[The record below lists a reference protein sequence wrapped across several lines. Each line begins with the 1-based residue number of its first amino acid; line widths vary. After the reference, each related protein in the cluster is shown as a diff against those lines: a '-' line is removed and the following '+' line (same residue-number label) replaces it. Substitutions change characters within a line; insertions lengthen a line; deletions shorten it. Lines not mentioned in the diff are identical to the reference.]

1 MLSLRRTVLCSTLV
15 FALQLLPCAYANST
29 PNTLTT
35 EPTATVVQAD
45 TQQNQDALT
54 YANYTEVSVSHLE
67 LALTVDFKQNRLS
80 GEATLD
86 LAWHKAGKELILDT
100 RDLTINSVSALN
112 TAGKW
117 QSVPFTLAKADAVK
131 GAALTIK
138 LADEDTQKI
147 KINYHTSNNPSGIQ
161 WLTPEQTQGKQL
173 PFMFSQSQAIHARSW
188 IPLQDTPA
196 VRQTYSAT
204 ITADKAIT
212 VVMSADRKTLSSTQT
227 QFTMPQA
234 IPAYLIAIAA
244 GHLKFAPLD
253 NISGI
258 WAEPEILDKAS
269 KEFADTPEM
278 IKIAAKRYGDYP
290 WGRYDL
296 LILPPSFP
304 FGGMENPRL
313 SFITPTVIAGDK
325 SLVSLIAH
333 ELAHSWSGNL
343 VTNATWRDLW
353 LNEGF
358 TTYVENRIMEDL
370 YGRDRALM
378 EQTIGYSELLAEL
391 EELTPADSVLHLDLG
406 KRSPD
411 EAFSGVPYVK
421 GQLFLIFLEHK
432 FGRERFDIFVKS
444 YFNHF
449 AFQSITTAQ
458 FREYLSLNLLN
469 KYPHL
474 VSEGEVD
481 TWIEGQGLP
490 SFLVPPNSH
499 AFDDIDAQRQTWLE
513 GKLSAS
519 ELKTSTWTVHQW
531 LRFINE
537 MPRINLDQTKL
548 AELDKAFHFTG
559 TGNSEIAFA
568 WYSLALDNGYYAVL
582 PALKQH
588 LTHIGRMRLIVP
600 LYQKL
605 ASSDKYDWA
614 KSVYLRA
621 RSGYHPQAQASLDM
635 MFADKPLEHEH
646 SH

>member
-15 FALQLLPCAYANST
+15 FALQLLPCTYANSA

-112 TAGKW
+112 TAGEW
-117 QSVPFTLAKADAVK
+117 QSVPFTLANADTVK

-138 LADEDTQKI
+138 LADEDTQKV
-147 KINYHTSNNPSGIQ
+147 KISYHTSNNPSGIQ
-161 WLTPEQTQGKQL
+161 WLTPEQTQGKEL

-196 VRQTYSAT
+196 VRQTYSAI

-212 VVMSADRKTLSSTQT
+212 VVMGAERKVLSSTQT

-244 GHLKFAPLD
+244 GDLKFSPLD

-258 WAEPEILDKAS
+258 WAEPVMLDKAS
-269 KEFADTPEM
+269 KEFSDTPEM
-278 IKIAAKRYGDYP
+278 IKTASKRYGDYR

-370 YGRDRALM
+370 YGRNRALM

-391 EELTPADSVLHLDLG
+391 EALPPEDSVLHITLSERD
-406 KRSPD
+406 PD
-411 EAFSGVPYVK
+411 DAFSGVPYVK
-421 GQLFLIFLEHK
+421 GQLFLIFLEQK
-432 FGRERFDIFVKS
+432 YGRQRFDAFVKD
-444 YFNHF
+444 YFSHF
-449 AFQSITTAQ
+449 AFQSITTEQ

-469 KYPHL
+469 KYPNI
-474 VSEGEVD
+474 VSEAEVD

-499 AFDDIDAQRQTWLE
+499 AFDDVDLQRQTWLE
-513 GKLSAS
+513 GKVSAKA
-519 ELKTSTWTVHQW
+519 LKTKTWTVHQW
-531 LRFINE
+531 LRFISE
-537 MPRINLDQTKL
+537 MPRINLHQAKL
-548 AELDKAFHFTG
+548 AELDNAFHFTG
-559 TGNSEIAFA
+559 TSNSEIAFA
-568 WYSLALDNGYYAVL
+568 WYSLALDNRYYTVL
-582 PALKQH
+582 PALKQYVNE
-588 LTHIGRMRLIVP
+588 IGRRRLILP
-600 LYQKL
+600 LYQTL
-605 ASSDKYDWA
+605 ASTEHYDWA
-614 KSVYLRA
+614 KHVYLNA
-621 RSGYHPQAQASLDM
+621 RSGYHPQTQASLDLL
-635 MFADKPLEHEH
+635 FADKPIAHEH
-646 SH
+646 NH